1 MFDLKSILFKLRV
14 CDLQANYQMLCDF
27 TQIETLKRK
36 INNDIVVRYKK
47 LLTEDVTNSYLI
59 CKEEIQ
65 NSMRKIK
72 KEQEDIIKT
81 SQGGIE
87 EIRKKQK
94 EFTQKYEETKD
105 DKRELESMINRL
117 QTITQK
123 RADELERAIKAL
135 GR

>member
-1 MFDLKSILFKLRV
+1 M
-14 CDLQANYQMLCDF
+14 
-27 TQIETLKRK
+27 
-36 INNDIVVRYKK
+36 
-47 LLTEDVTNSYLI
+47 TEDVTNSYLI

>member
-1 MFDLKSILFKLRV
+1 LLKLRV
-14 CDLQANYQMLCDF
+14 RDFHGNYQMLCDF

-94 EFTQKYEETKD
+94 EFTKKYEETKD